1 MFKTFCNS
9 GTIVRGFCSQAHTH
23 QVDLGT
29 RRCLVNVKIVA
40 CWKKTAL
47 ENGIQWREAWEAM
60 PIITISLW
68 LWVFFKG
75 LRAFLSKKWLSN
87 LHCLMLTMIYNLIWH
102 DISSQNGIS
111 MCFCRVQSKTIAYT
125 SPSKNNG
132 ITTLGGC
139 SFSFFSLS
147 FLTLLQIN
155 KSLIFWLH
163 YLNKLHF
170 FQLK

>member
-29 RRCLVNVKIVA
+29 RRCLVNAKIVA
-40 CWKKTAL
+40 CWKKK
-47 ENGIQWREAWEAM
+47 QHWRMGFDDEKHERQCRLLQSAYDCG
-60 PIITISLW
+60 
-68 LWVFFKG
+68 VFFKG
-75 LRAFLSKKWLSN
+75 LRAFLAKKWLSN

-111 MCFCRVQSKTIAYT
+111 MCFCRVQSTTIAYT
-125 SPSKNNG
+125 RPAKIMESPHLEDVHSAF
-132 ITTLGGC
+132 L
-139 SFSFFSLS
+139 LS
-147 FLTLLQIN
+147 FLTLQQIN

-163 YLNKLHF
+163 YLNKLHV